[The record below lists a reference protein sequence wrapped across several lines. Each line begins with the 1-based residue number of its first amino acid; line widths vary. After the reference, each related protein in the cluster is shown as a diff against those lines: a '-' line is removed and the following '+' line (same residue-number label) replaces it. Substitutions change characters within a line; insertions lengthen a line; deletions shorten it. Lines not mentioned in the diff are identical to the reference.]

1 MTRDR
6 AGEVLQTAGMTLPAY
21 ALSAAAAVTAL
32 GIAVPYLLVNL
43 TDLRGLQLV
52 SSVALSIVLLVTVL
66 SYPVLKARGVR
77 SNAQD
82 RLPLFV
88 TQMAALSTSDMSA
101 EDLFGTM
108 SRLKGFGALSSD
120 AGLIERMI
128 ADYNIPISEAC
139 RIVASNAIA
148 PTEAEFLKGF
158 AHAIEV
164 GQKPSV
170 FLAAEQKAI
179 MERFSIRSEAALSE
193 VSFLKELFVAVSTAL
208 VFMMVFT
215 TFIPILTDS
224 AMGEVI
230 VAGLTVFIVTETL
243 LLLVLRS
250 KLPRD
255 QIWAHS
261 QARDVLRREP
271 GEMRSVLVLIAS
283 AATAAALLFLSYG
296 VLGWEVQLSAAV
308 SCLPLLIPG
317 LFISKKEK
325 LIMARDESFGPFM
338 RALGRSQEV
347 SEQTLPQ
354 TMRQLAGQNYDELS
368 SMVEN
373 FARRVSYDNDAEEAW
388 RLFSE
393 EANSD
398 LVQQFTGV
406 YHESVKNG
414 ASPGQTSTF
423 IDDNHTRVLALRR
436 KKLILRSNFLG
447 VAYGILFALAVTM
460 WVTLAIVGEMGSML
474 ISDSAGFGYGDNIMG
489 HIQASSADLSL
500 MLGMCA
506 AMIVVHAAV
515 SAAML
520 AFLKGGRIAGCTM
533 HFAAMTC
540 IGMAAWYPVSMAIS
554 ILLG

>member
-1 MTRDR
+1 VTGTVTEGTLER
-6 AGEVLQTAGMTLPAY
+6 AGITVPTY
-21 ALSAAAAVTAL
+21 ALSALAAVIVF
-32 GIAVPYLLVNL
+32 GVAVPYLLVSL
-43 TDLRGLQLV
+43 AGLHGLQLA
-52 SSVALSIVLLVTVL
+52 SSVALSLIVMMTVL
-66 SYPVLKARGVR
+66 AYPMVKVRQVR
-77 SNAQD
+77 STAQD

-88 TQMAALSTSDMSA
+88 TQMAALSTSDMPIR
-101 EDLFGTM
+101 DLFGTM
-108 SRLKGFGALSSD
+108 SRLKGFGVLSED

-128 ADYNIPISEAC
+128 GRYNIPISEAC
-139 RIVASNAIA
+139 RIVAANAVA
-148 PTEAEFLKGF
+148 PLEAEFLKGF
-158 AHAIEV
+158 AHAVEV

-170 FLAAEQKAI
+170 FLAAEQRAM

-208 VFMMVFT
+208 IFMMVFII
-215 TFIPILTDS
+215 FIPILTSS

-230 VAGLTVFIVTETL
+230 VVGMTIFVVTEVI

-261 QARDVLRREP
+261 QAHDIMKMEPTELR
-271 GEMRSVLVLIAS
+271 SLLVLVAS
-283 AATAAALLFLSYG
+283 VAVAVALLLVTFSVMGLEIQIS
-296 VLGWEVQLSAAV
+296 VAV
-308 SCLPLLIPG
+308 SCLPLLVPG
-317 LFISKKEK
+317 LMMAKQEK
-325 LIMARDESFGPFM
+325 LILARDESFGPFV

-347 SEQTLPQ
+347 SEQTMPQ
-354 TMRQLAGQNYDELS
+354 SMRQLAGQNYDELS
-368 SMVEN
+368 PMVES
-373 FARRVSYDNDAEEAW
+373 FARRVNYDNDAEEAW

-406 YHESVKNG
+406 YHESVKSG

-436 KKLILRSNFLG
+436 KKLIMRSNFLG

-460 WVTLAIVGEMGSML
+460 WVTVAIVEEMGGML
-474 ISDSAGFGYGDNIMG
+474 ASDNTGFGYGDRIMSY
-489 HIQASSADLSL
+489 IQATSADLSL
-500 MLGMCA
+500 MMGMCV

-520 AFLKGGRIAGCTM
+520 AFLKGGRITGCTM
-533 HFAAMTC
+533 HFAALTG
-540 IGMAAWYPVSMAIS
+540 IGMITWYPVNAILAM
-554 ILLG
+554 LLG